1 MKIIKE
7 IKGIVKGINF
17 IIFCLPCVIISII
30 HAVLAIKEYL
40 QYSADVSS
48 YMTESNV
55 IYNPHWAIYSI
66 YQLWI
71 GNDLYNN
78 LSTIMLYVFPIEI
91 AIFCLMSC
99 NSKNEK
105 YKSFK
110 AQKFVLY
117 DYIVTFITSGIIAA
131 VPLLLNFILLLLYVP
146 VVLPDSVYNSYYSFF
161 AKNFLANVYY
171 SFPNLYIFIFLLL
184 NFVLFGMIGCISVSI
199 YKRVGK
205 CKISMLLPEA
215 FLIILEFTKNIWN
228 KFVFKSVEISPLSYL
243 LPVKSYNT
251 NWIVIIVELFICI
264 LIILLLVKVRKN
276 EFKEN

>member
-7 IKGIVKGINF
+7 IKNIFKGINF
-17 IIFCLPCVIISII
+17 IISCLPCVIISII
-30 HAVLAIKEYL
+30 HAVLAIKDYL
-40 QYSADVSS
+40 QYSADVNN

-71 GNDLYNN
+71 GNDLYKN
-78 LSTIMLYVFPIEI
+78 LSTIMLYIFPIEI
-91 AIFCLMSC
+91 ALFCLTSC

-105 YKSFK
+105 YISFK
-110 AQKFVLY
+110 AQRFTIH
-117 DYIVTFITSGIIAA
+117 DYIVIFITSGLIAA
-131 VPLLLNFILLLLYVP
+131 IPLFFNFILLLLCVP
-146 VVLPDSVYNSYYSFF
+146 VVLPDSVYNSYYCFF
-161 AKNFLANVYY
+161 AKDFLANVYY
-171 SFPNLYIFIFLLL
+171 TFPNLYVFIFLLL
-184 NFVLFGMIGCISVSI
+184 NFVLFGLIGCISVSI

-205 CKISMLLPEA
+205 CKIFMLLPEA
-215 FLIILEFTKNIWN
+215 FLIILEFTKNIWS

-243 LPVKSYNT
+243 LPAKSHNT
-251 NWIVIIVELFICI
+251 NWIVIIAELFICI

>member
-7 IKGIVKGINF
+7 TKDIVKGINF
-17 IIFCLPCVIISII
+17 IISCLPCVIISII
-30 HAVLAIKEYL
+30 HAVLAIKDYL
-40 QYSADVSS
+40 QYSADVNN

-71 GNDLYNN
+71 GNDLYGN

-91 AIFCLMSC
+91 ALFCLTSC
-99 NSKNEK
+99 NSKKEK
-105 YKSFK
+105 YISFK
-110 AQKFVLY
+110 FRRSDVY
-117 DYIVTFITSGIIAA
+117 SHIVIFITSGFIAV
-131 VPLLLNFILLLLYVP
+131 VPLLLNFMLLLLYVP
-146 VVLPDSVYNSYYSFF
+146 VVSPDSVYNSYYSFF
-161 AKNFLANVYY
+161 AKDFLANVYY
-171 SFPNLYIFIFLLL
+171 TFPNLYVFIFLLL
-184 NFVLFGMIGCISVSI
+184 NFVVFGLIGCISVSI

-243 LPVKSYNT
+243 LPVKSHNT
-251 NWIVIIVELFICI
+251 NWIVIIAELFICI